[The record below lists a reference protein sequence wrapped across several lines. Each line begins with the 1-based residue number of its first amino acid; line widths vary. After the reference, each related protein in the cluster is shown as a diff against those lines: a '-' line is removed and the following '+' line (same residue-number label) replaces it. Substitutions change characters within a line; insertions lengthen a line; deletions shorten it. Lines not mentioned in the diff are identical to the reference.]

1 MQPVFILNAY
11 IGSLLI
17 IIFIFTECITRY
29 TSDHIQKKLFCSL
42 IVLTFVIVIMDY
54 LYYALYQIP
63 GKNIRTLLYL
73 SGSLFFIFRIL
84 AYFNIFLLAD
94 YVLLKNEKRLKKM
107 ISAALIINGLH
118 LVLQLINFKWP
129 FLFYIDI
136 TDNTYHL
143 GSLFFICMIL
153 SYCPMLFAT
162 CEVFI
167 LRKSYKRYTFVIII
181 VLLFLLLVG
190 IFTDIYI
197 DYAKFLWPFITAG
210 LLYFYFYI
218 VQYDTKIDSLTGIGN
233 RYSFNEFTDKLS
245 RNKSGESWA
254 IVMIDMDHFKSI
266 NDKFGHL
273 EGDNALRDM
282 ASIIK
287 SSLRPHDFAAR
298 YGGDE
303 FVLATRVENGIA
315 DLIGRIK
322 TEAAKINEQNLKPY
336 KIEISYGFDI
346 YTADGSKPISEFL
359 NHIDDLMYKQKEKN
373 RRAEDKKGMAPAAG
387 GAS

>member
-1 MQPVFILNAY
+1 M
-11 IGSLLI
+11 
-17 IIFIFTECITRY
+17 
-29 TSDHIQKKLFCSL
+29 
-42 IVLTFVIVIMDY
+42 
-54 LYYALYQIP
+54 
-63 GKNIRTLLYL
+63 
-73 SGSLFFIFRIL
+73 
-84 AYFNIFLLAD
+84 
-94 YVLLKNEKRLKKM
+94 
-107 ISAALIINGLH
+107 
-118 LVLQLINFKWP
+118 
-129 FLFYIDI
+129 
-136 TDNTYHL
+136 
-143 GSLFFICMIL
+143 
-153 SYCPMLFAT
+153 
-162 CEVFI
+162 
-167 LRKSYKRYTFVIII
+167 
-181 VLLFLLLVG
+181 
-190 IFTDIYI
+190 
-197 DYAKFLWPFITAG
+197 
-210 LLYFYFYI
+210 FYI